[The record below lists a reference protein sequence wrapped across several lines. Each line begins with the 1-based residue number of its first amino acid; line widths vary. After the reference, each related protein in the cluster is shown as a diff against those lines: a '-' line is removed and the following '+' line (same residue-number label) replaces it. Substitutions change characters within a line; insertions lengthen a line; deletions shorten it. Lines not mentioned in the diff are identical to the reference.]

1 MKSRTI
7 IGLAVAAGLS
17 VLAPAAFAEGLA
29 GAPAPFDKG
38 GVKIAVVS
46 FLGSGD
52 WLQAFEQGV
61 KRQAD
66 ALGIEANISQA
77 RNDINAERELI
88 QQAINLG
95 VKGIIINNGQ
105 PEALKD
111 VAQAALDAGIPVVA
125 YDVNLDN
132 PKIPQVE
139 QSDADMAKLVLDL
152 AVKEQG
158 DSFEGGV
165 VYVAGF
171 APLDRRYA
179 VWKELTKTHPGI
191 KEAATWGVV
200 NDTVAASVADQ
211 TKAVLRAN
219 PNISV
224 VFTPWDE
231 FARGV
236 KLAIDELGVADK
248 VKIYGIDISTSD
260 IQAMIEPGSPWV
272 ATAATNP
279 AVVGEASVRALAQLI
294 AGQDPGRSILL
305 KPALV
310 TQKELLDNGIKT
322 FEELQVKVPSFKDSD
337 AAKAPWIPE
346 PK

>member
-1 MKSRTI
+1 MRRSLI
-7 IGLAVAAGLS
+7 SLALAASLAVIGGS
-17 VLAPAAFAEGLA
+17 AFAEGIA

-52 WLQAFEQGV
+52 WLQAFEAGV
-61 KRQAD
+61 KRQAE

-77 RNDINAERELI
+77 RNDINQEPELI

-111 VAQAALDAGIPVVA
+111 VAQAALDAGIPVIA

-139 QSDADMAKLVLDL
+139 QSDADMARLVL
-152 AVKEQG
+152 EQALKDEG
-158 DSFEGGV
+158 TSFEGGV

-179 VWKELTKTHPGI
+179 VWKDIVAKNPGI
-191 KEAATWGVV
+191 KDVATWGVV

-219 PNISV
+219 PNLSV

-236 KLAIDELGVADK
+236 KLAVDELGLGDK
-248 VKIYGIDISTSD
+248 VKIYGVDISTSD
-260 IQAMIEPGSPWV
+260 IQAIIEPGSPWV

-279 AVVGEASVRALAQLI
+279 SVVGEASVRGLAQLI
-294 AGQDPGRSILL
+294 AGQDPGHSILIQ
-305 KPALV
+305 PTLV
-310 TQKELLDNGIKT
+310 TKKDLVDNNIKT
-322 FEELQVKVPSFKDSD
+322 IEELQAKFPAFKDSD

>member
-1 MKSRTI
+1 MRRSLI
-7 IGLAVAAGLS
+7 SLALAASLAAIGGS
-17 VLAPAAFAEGLA
+17 AFAEGIA

-52 WLQAFEQGV
+52 WLQAFEAGV
-61 KRQAD
+61 KRQAE

-77 RNDINAERELI
+77 RNDINQERELI

-111 VAQAALDAGIPVVA
+111 VAQAALDAGIPVIA

-139 QSDADMAKLVLDL
+139 QSDADMARLVL
-152 AVKEQG
+152 EQALKDEG
-158 DSFEGGV
+158 TSFEGGV

-179 VWKELTKTHPGI
+179 VWKDIVAKNPGI
-191 KEAATWGVV
+191 KDVATWGVV

-219 PNISV
+219 PNLSV

-236 KLAIDELGVADK
+236 KLAVDELGLGDK
-248 VKIYGIDISTSD
+248 VKIYGVDISTSD
-260 IQAMIEPGSPWV
+260 IQAIIEPGSPWV

-279 AVVGEASVRALAQLI
+279 SVVGEASVRGLAQLI
-294 AGQDPGRSILL
+294 AGQDPGHSILIQ
-305 KPALV
+305 PTLV
-310 TQKELLDNGIKT
+310 TKKDLVDNNIKT
-322 FEELQVKVPSFKDSD
+322 IEELQAKFPAFKDSD